1 VGTTL
6 LADTGPLASETDARD
21 AALAV
26 GSIPSLLSGEILRA
40 VTLGWPDQVASEASV
55 ANVALALGLVGITAD
70 LVMAKAS
77 AEFNGTTARS
87 IIHNLSINGVPVAVT
102 GVPNQRIPIPGG
114 QLVINEQT
122 VSPGGT
128 TVNAIHAT
136 VAGLADVV
144 LASATAGIR

>member
-1 VGTTL
+1 VTV
-6 LADTGPLASETDARD
+6 LADTGPLASATDARD
-21 AALAV
+21 ATLAV
-26 GSIPSLLSGEILRA
+26 GSIPSLLSSEVLRA

-55 ANVALALGLVGITAD
+55 ANVALALGAVGITAD
-70 LVMAKAS
+70 LVMAQAS
-77 AEFNGTTARS
+77 AESDGTTAKS
-87 IIHNLSINGVPVAVT
+87 IIHNLAINGVPVAVT

-122 VSPGGT
+122 VSSSGR

-136 VAGLADVV
+136 VAGIADVV